1 MPDTNLFQHAAA
13 APVELLARVPKNRI
27 AVLIGKGG
35 QTRKMLEEAS
45 GAKLDIDSKT
55 GEVMAEW
62 EEEPDPVVRMK
73 MPDVVLAIGRGL
85 APSRAVQLIE
95 DDIFLRMYDIREWVG
110 RQPNQT
116 RRMRSRLIGRNGRI
130 RSLIEEISNCEMAI
144 HGSTV
149 LVIGDQDGVALAA
162 PAIEGILR
170 GSEHSTVLHGLEQ
183 DRKRLKIQSR
193 QLKSFEERGSRD
205 SSKFDT
211 LVPGLAQA
219 RRRRERRNKDS
230 QVSPSDSDEVSEVM
244 ELADDESVTFE
255 EE

>member
-1 MPDTNLFQHAAA
+1 M
-13 APVELLARVPKNRI
+13 ELLARVPKNRI

-219 RRRRERRNKDS
+219 RRRRERRDKDS

>member
-1 MPDTNLFQHAAA
+1 M
-13 APVELLARVPKNRI
+13 ELLARVPKNRI

-35 QTRKMLEEAS
+35 QTRKMLEEIS
-45 GAKLDIDSKT
+45 GAELDIDSQT

-62 EEEPDPVVRMK
+62 KEEPDPVVRMK

-85 APSRAVQLIE
+85 APSRAIQLIQ
-95 DDIFLRMYDIREWVG
+95 DDVFLRMYDIREWVG

-144 HGSTV
+144 NGSTV
-149 LVIGDQDGVALAA
+149 LVIGDRDGISLAG

-170 GSEHSTVLHGLEQ
+170 GSEHSTILHGLEQ
-183 DRKRLKIQSR
+183 DRKRMRMQSR
-193 QLKSFEERGSRD
+193 QLESFEERGSGV

-219 RRRRERRNKDS
+219 RRRRERRHKAS
-230 QVSPSDSDEVSEVM
+230 QIDPSDSDEVSEVM
-244 ELADDESVTFE
+244 HLADDESVTFE

>member
-1 MPDTNLFQHAAA
+1 VGGSA

-219 RRRRERRNKDS
+219 RRRRERRDKDS

>member
-1 MPDTNLFQHAAA
+1 M
-13 APVELLARVPKNRI
+13 ELLARVPKNRI

-35 QTRKMLEEAS
+35 QTRKMLEEIS
-45 GAKLDIDSKT
+45 GAELDIDSQT

-62 EEEPDPVVRMK
+62 KEEPDPVVRMK

-85 APSRAVQLIE
+85 APSRAIQLIQ
-95 DDIFLRMYDIREWVG
+95 DDVFLRMYDIREWVG

-149 LVIGDQDGVALAA
+149 LVIGDRDGIALAG

-170 GSEHSTVLHGLEQ
+170 GSEHSTILHGLEQ
-183 DRKRLKIQSR
+183 DRKRMRMQSR
-193 QLKSFEERGSRD
+193 QLESFEERGSGV

-219 RRRRERRNKDS
+219 RRRRERRHKAS
-230 QVSPSDSDEVSEVM
+230 QIDLSDSDEVSEVM
-244 ELADDESVTFE
+244 HLADDESVTFE

>member
-1 MPDTNLFQHAAA
+1 M
-13 APVELLARVPKNRI
+13 ELLARVPKNRI

-35 QTRKMLEEAS
+35 QTRKMLEDAS

-62 EEEPDPVVRMK
+62 QEEPDPIVRMK

-85 APSRAVQLIE
+85 APGRAVQLIQ

-149 LVIGDQDGVALAA
+149 LVIGDQDGIALAA

-183 DRKRLKIQSR
+183 DRKRLRMQSR
-193 QLKSFEERGSRD
+193 QLKSFEERTRQD

-219 RRRRERRNKDS
+219 RRRRERRHKDS
-230 QVSPSDSDEVSEVM
+230 QIDPSDSDEVSEVM
-244 ELADDESVTFE
+244 ELSDDESVTFE

>member
-1 MPDTNLFQHAAA
+1 
-13 APVELLARVPKNRI
+13 
-27 AVLIGKGG
+27 
-35 QTRKMLEEAS
+35 MLEEAS
-45 GAKLDIDSKT
+45 GAKLDIDSRT
-55 GEVMAEW
+55 GEVMAVW

-73 MPDVVLAIGRGL
+73 MPDVILAIGRGL
-85 APSRAVQLIE
+85 APSRAVQLIR

-149 LVIGDQDGVALAA
+149 LMIGDQDGITLAA
-162 PAIEGILR
+162 PAIEGILS

-183 DRKRLKIQSR
+183 DRKRLRMQSR
-193 QLKSFEERGSRD
+193 KLDSFEERVSQE

-219 RRRRERRNKDS
+219 RRRRERRHRAS
-230 QVSPSDSDEVSEVM
+230 QVDPSDSGEVSEVM
-244 ELADDESVTFE
+244 ELSDDESVRFE

>member
-1 MPDTNLFQHAAA
+1 MGGSA

-85 APSRAVQLIE
+85 APSRAVQLIQ

-193 QLKSFEERGSRD
+193 QLKSFEERSSRD

-219 RRRRERRNKDS
+219 RRSRERRKKDS
-230 QVSPSDSDEVSEVM
+230 QVNSSDSDEVSEVM

>member
-1 MPDTNLFQHAAA
+1 MGGSA

-85 APSRAVQLIE
+85 APSRAVQLIQ

-130 RSLIEEISNCEMAI
+130 RSLIEELSNCEMAI

-193 QLKSFEERGSRD
+193 QLKSFEERSSRD

-219 RRRRERRNKDS
+219 RRRRERRKKDS
-230 QVSPSDSDEVSEVM
+230 QVNSSDSDEVSEVM

>member
-1 MPDTNLFQHAAA
+1 
-13 APVELLARVPKNRI
+13 VELLARVPKNRI

-35 QTRKMLEEAS
+35 QTRKMLEEIS
-45 GAKLDIDSKT
+45 GAELDIDSQT

-62 EEEPDPVVRMK
+62 KEEPDPVVRMK

-85 APSRAVQLIE
+85 APSRAIQLIQ
-95 DDIFLRMYDIREWVG
+95 DDVFLRMYDIREWVG

-149 LVIGDQDGVALAA
+149 LVIGDRDGIALAG

-170 GSEHSTVLHGLEQ
+170 GSEHSTILHGLEQ
-183 DRKRLKIQSR
+183 DRKRMRMQSR
-193 QLKSFEERGSRD
+193 QLESFEERSSGV

-219 RRRRERRNKDS
+219 RRRRERRHKAS
-230 QVSPSDSDEVSEVM
+230 QIDPSDSDEVSEVM
-244 ELADDESVTFE
+244 HLADDESVTFE

>member
-1 MPDTNLFQHAAA
+1 MGGSA

-193 QLKSFEERGSRD
+193 QLKSFEERSSRD

-219 RRRRERRNKDS
+219 RRRRERRDKDS

>member
-1 MPDTNLFQHAAA
+1 M
-13 APVELLARVPKNRI
+13 ELLARVPKNRI

-35 QTRKMLEEAS
+35 QTRKMLEEIS
-45 GAKLDIDSKT
+45 GAELDIDSQT

-62 EEEPDPVVRMK
+62 KEEPDPVVRMK

-85 APSRAVQLIE
+85 APSRAIQLIQ
-95 DDIFLRMYDIREWVG
+95 DDVFLRMYDIREWVG

-149 LVIGDQDGVALAA
+149 LVIGDREGIALAG

-170 GSEHSTVLHGLEQ
+170 GSEHSTILHGLEQ
-183 DRKRLKIQSR
+183 DRKRMRMQSR
-193 QLKSFEERGSRD
+193 QLESFEERGSGV

-219 RRRRERRNKDS
+219 RRRRERRHKAS
-230 QVSPSDSDEVSEVM
+230 QIDPSDSDEVSEVM
-244 ELADDESVTFE
+244 HLADDESVTFE

>member
-1 MPDTNLFQHAAA
+1 MGGSA

-62 EEEPDPVVRMK
+62 EEEPDPVGRMK

-193 QLKSFEERGSRD
+193 QLKSFEERSSRD

-219 RRRRERRNKDS
+219 RRRRERRDKDS

>member
-1 MPDTNLFQHAAA
+1 
-13 APVELLARVPKNRI
+13 
-27 AVLIGKGG
+27 
-35 QTRKMLEEAS
+35 MLEEAS
-45 GAKLDIDSKT
+45 GAKLDIDSRT

-62 EEEPDPVVRMK
+62 EGEPDPIVRMK
-73 MPDVVLAIGRGL
+73 MPDVMLAIGRGL
-85 APSRAVQLIE
+85 APSRAVQLIRDE
-95 DDIFLRMYDIREWVG
+95 IFLRMYDIREWVG

-149 LVIGDQDGVALAA
+149 LVIGDQDGIALAA

-183 DRKRLKIQSR
+183 DRKRLRMQSR
-193 QLKSFEERGSRD
+193 RLDSFEEHGPRD
-205 SSKFDT
+205 SSKFET

-219 RRRRERRNKDS
+219 RRRRERRHMPPQVDS
-230 QVSPSDSDEVSEVM
+230 SDSDEMSEVM
-244 ELADDESVTFE
+244 QLADDESVMLE

>member
-1 MPDTNLFQHAAA
+1 MGGSA

-95 DDIFLRMYDIREWVG
+95 DDIFLMMYDIREWVG

-193 QLKSFEERGSRD
+193 QLKSFEERGSDD

-230 QVSPSDSDEVSEVM
+230 QVNPSDSDEVSEVM

>member
-1 MPDTNLFQHAAA
+1 M
-13 APVELLARVPKNRI
+13 
-27 AVLIGKGG
+27 
-35 QTRKMLEEAS
+35 
-45 GAKLDIDSKT
+45 
-55 GEVMAEW
+55 
-62 EEEPDPVVRMK
+62 
-73 MPDVVLAIGRGL
+73 
-85 APSRAVQLIE
+85 
-95 DDIFLRMYDIREWVG
+95 
-110 RQPNQT
+110 
-116 RRMRSRLIGRNGRI
+116 IGRNGRI

-162 PAIEGILR
+162 PASEGIIR
-170 GSEHSTVLHGLEQ
+170 ASEHSTVLHGLAQ

-193 QLKSFEERGSRD
+193 QLKACEDRGSRD

-219 RRRRERRNKDS
+219 RRRRERRDKDS

>member
-1 MPDTNLFQHAAA
+1 M
-13 APVELLARVPKNRI
+13 NRI

-45 GAKLDIDSKT
+45 GAKLDIDSRT
-55 GEVMAEW
+55 GEVMAVW

-73 MPDVVLAIGRGL
+73 MPDVILAIGRGL
-85 APSRAVQLIE
+85 APSRAVQLIR

-130 RSLIEEISNCEMAI
+130 LSLSEEISNCEMAI
-144 HGSTV
+144 RGSTV
-149 LVIGDQDGVALAA
+149 WTIGAQDGIPLAA
-162 PAIEGILR
+162 PAIEGILS

-183 DRKRLKIQSR
+183 DRKRLRMQSR
-193 QLKSFEERGSRD
+193 HLDSFEERVSQE

-219 RRRRERRNKDS
+219 RRRRERRHRAS
-230 QVSPSDSDEVSEVM
+230 QVDPSDSEEVFEVM
-244 ELADDESVTFE
+244 ELSDDESVRFE

>member
-1 MPDTNLFQHAAA
+1 
-13 APVELLARVPKNRI
+13 VELLARVPKNRI

-35 QTRKMLEEAS
+35 QTRKMLEEIS
-45 GAKLDIDSKT
+45 GAELDIDSQT

-62 EEEPDPVVRMK
+62 KEEPAPVVRMK

-85 APSRAVQLIE
+85 APSRAIQLIQ
-95 DDIFLRMYDIREWVG
+95 DDVFLRMYDIREWVG

-149 LVIGDQDGVALAA
+149 LVIGDRDGITLAG

-170 GSEHSTVLHGLEQ
+170 GSEHSTILHGLEQ
-183 DRKRLKIQSR
+183 DRKRMRMQSR
-193 QLKSFEERGSRD
+193 QLESFEERGSGD

-219 RRRRERRNKDS
+219 RRRRERRHKAS
-230 QVSPSDSDEVSEVM
+230 QIDPSDSDEVSEVM
-244 ELADDESVTFE
+244 HLADDESVTFE

>member
-1 MPDTNLFQHAAA
+1 MGGSAAL
-13 APVELLARVPKNRI
+13 VELLARVPKNRI

-85 APSRAVQLIE
+85 APSRAVQLIQ

-219 RRRRERRNKDS
+219 RRRRERRDKDS

>member
-1 MPDTNLFQHAAA
+1 
-13 APVELLARVPKNRI
+13 VELLARVPKNRI

-35 QTRKMLEEAS
+35 QTRKMLEEIS
-45 GAKLDIDSKT
+45 GAELDIDSQT

-62 EEEPDPVVRMK
+62 KEEPDPVVRMK

-85 APSRAVQLIE
+85 APSRAIQLIQ
-95 DDIFLRMYDIREWVG
+95 DDVFLRMYDIREWVG

-149 LVIGDQDGVALAA
+149 LVIGDRDGITLAG

-170 GSEHSTVLHGLEQ
+170 GSEHSTILHGLEQ
-183 DRKRLKIQSR
+183 DRKRMRMQSR
-193 QLKSFEERGSRD
+193 QLESFEERGSGD

-219 RRRRERRNKDS
+219 RRRRERRHKAS
-230 QVSPSDSDEVSEVM
+230 QIDLSDSDEVSEVM
-244 ELADDESVTFE
+244 HLADDESVTFE

>member
-1 MPDTNLFQHAAA
+1 M
-13 APVELLARVPKNRI
+13 ELLARVPMNRI

-45 GAKLDIDSKT
+45 GAKLDIDSRT
-55 GEVMAEW
+55 GEVMAVW

-73 MPDVVLAIGRGL
+73 MPDVILAIGRGL
-85 APSRAVQLIE
+85 APSRAVQLIR

-149 LVIGDQDGVALAA
+149 LMIGDQDGITLAA
-162 PAIEGILR
+162 PAIEGILS

-183 DRKRLKIQSR
+183 DRKRLRMQSR
-193 QLKSFEERGSRD
+193 KLDSFEERVSQE

-219 RRRRERRNKDS
+219 RRRRERRHRAS
-230 QVSPSDSDEVSEVM
+230 QVDPSDSGEVSEVM
-244 ELADDESVTFE
+244 ELSDDESVRFE